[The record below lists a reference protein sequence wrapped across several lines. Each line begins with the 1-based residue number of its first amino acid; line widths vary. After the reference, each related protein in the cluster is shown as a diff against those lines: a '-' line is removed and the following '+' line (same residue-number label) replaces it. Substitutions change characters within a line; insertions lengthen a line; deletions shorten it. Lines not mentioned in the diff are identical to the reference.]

1 MELGINVAIV
11 IVILFVLLA
20 SGLWIGVSLAVA
32 GIVAVILFTH
42 YDPGRALATVAWS
55 INRTYAITCL
65 PLFIFMG
72 ELLYRSAISEQIF
85 SALAPWLVRIP
96 GRLLHCNILGC
107 TIFAAIS
114 GSSAATT
121 ATIGKISIAELKRRG
136 YDISLAT
143 GSLAGAGTLGIMI
156 PPSIPMILYGTLTG
170 VSVGELFMAGVIPG
184 LLIAGLFSSYISIRA
199 LLRSEIAP
207 SAEKYSWRDRFAS
220 LPKLLPTMTI
230 IIAVL
235 GGIYSGVVTPTEAA
249 SIGVAA
255 SLLFLISSRRLTR
268 KVMVD
273 ALRGTVSTTCMILL
287 IVTGAVYLTSAVEY
301 IGIPKKLS
309 EAVIGSLVSPYAV
322 ITVLAFFYLILGCFF
337 DGASMLVMTLPIVF
351 PTVTGLGFDAV
362 WFGIFLIIMIEEAQ
376 ITPPVGFNL
385 FVLQNISNREIGQ
398 IVKATMPFFFLM
410 VLAAVII
417 TVWPQVALWL
427 PSMMIRR

>member
-1 MELGINVAIV
+1 MELGINVAII

-20 SGLWIGVSLAVA
+20 SGLWIGVSLAVT

-55 INRTYAITCL
+55 INRSYAITCL

-85 SALAPWLVRIP
+85 SALAPWLACIP
-96 GRLLHCNILGC
+96 GRLLHCNIVGC
-107 TIFAAIS
+107 TIFAAIC

-121 ATIGKISIAELKRRG
+121 ATIGKISVTELKKRG
-136 YDISLAT
+136 YDISIVT

-170 VSVGELFMAGVIPG
+170 VSVGDLFMAGIIPG
-184 LLIAGLFSSYISIRA
+184 LLIAGLFSSYIAIRA
-199 LLRSEIAP
+199 LTHSSIAP
-207 SAEKYSWRDRFAS
+207 TEEEYSWRDRFLS
-220 LPKLLPTMTI
+220 LPKILPTSVI

-249 SIGVAA
+249 SVGVAA
-255 SLLFLISSRRLTR
+255 SLLLLISSRRLTG
-268 KVMVD
+268 KVLKD
-273 ALRGTVSTTCMILL
+273 SLSGTLSTTCMIML

-301 IGIPKKLS
+301 IGIPTMIS
-309 EAVIGSLVSPYAV
+309 EAVIGSLVSPLAV
-322 ITVLAFFYLILGCFF
+322 MILLAFFYLILGCFF
-337 DGASMLVMTLPIVF
+337 DGASMLVMTLPVVF
-351 PTVTGLGFDAV
+351 PTVTGLGFDPI

-385 FVLQNISNREIGQ
+385 FVIQNLSNRKIGE
-398 IVKATMPFFFLM
+398 IVKSTIPFFLLLLIA
-410 VLAAVII
+410 VVII
-417 TVWPQVALWL
+417 YVWPQVATWL